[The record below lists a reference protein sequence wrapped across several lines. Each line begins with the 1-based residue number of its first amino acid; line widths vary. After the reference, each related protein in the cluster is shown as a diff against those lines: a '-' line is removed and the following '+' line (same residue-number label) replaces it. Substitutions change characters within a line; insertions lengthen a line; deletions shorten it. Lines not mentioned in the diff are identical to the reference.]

1 MNKGHNPASGRL
13 QSSKGGIA
21 CPGGTVV
28 KNLPAN
34 ARDVDL
40 ILDWKDPWRRKRQP
54 TPGFLPGKFHG
65 QRRLEGYSPWS
76 CKESDTAE

>member
-28 KNLPAN
+28 KNLPAS
-34 ARDVDL
+34 ARDVGL
-40 ILDWKDPWRRKRQP
+40 ILDWKDPLEKETATRSRILAWKIPWTEKTGGLQSMELQRVR
-54 TPGFLPGKFHG
+54 HG
-65 QRRLEGYSPWS
+65 
-76 CKESDTAE
+76 